1 MRPVATDCASD
12 PLPPSAALPLTRGR
26 IIFVGILAVS
36 NLPLFKG
43 ESRRRRQGVVHKPC
57 RILAAVFLAL
67 CLASTLPAQAEQV
80 NVAAASDL
88 NFAIKEII
96 QQFERDTGN
105 QVRLTLGSSGNFYA
119 QIVNGAPFDVFLSAD
134 LNYPKQLEKA
144 GYAAPGSTLIYGVG
158 GIALW
163 VRKNSPIKPDQ
174 SGMKALL
181 EPSIKKIAIANPE
194 HAPYGRAAVAAMKNA
209 QVYDS
214 VKSKLVLG
222 ENISQAA
229 QFVQSGAA
237 DIGIIALSIAGSEP
251 MQTTGVYWVIPRD
264 TYPRLEQGAV
274 LLKRGGAGA
283 KAFFDWLRSAP
294 ARNIF
299 AKYGFGEKF

>member
-1 MRPVATDCASD
+1 MRW
-12 PLPPSAALPLTRGR
+12 L
-26 IIFVGILAVS
+26 LA
-36 NLPLFKG
+36 FF
-43 ESRRRRQGVVHKPC
+43 C
-57 RILAAVFLAL
+57 ILAAMPVR
-67 CLASTLPAQAEQV
+67 AEQV

-96 QQFERDTGN
+96 QQFERETGHK
-105 QVRLTLGSSGNFYA
+105 VVLTLGSSGNFYA

-134 LNYPKQLEKA
+134 LNYAKQLDNA
-144 GYAAPGSTLIYGVG
+144 GYAAPGSTFIYGVG

-174 SGMKALL
+174 VGLKALL
-181 EPSIKKIAIANPE
+181 DASVKKIAIANPE

-214 VKSKLVLG
+214 VKHKLVLG

-237 DIGIIALSIAGSEP
+237 DIGIIALSIAISEP
-251 MQTTGVYWVIPRD
+251 MQRTGVFWVIPRD
-264 TYPRLEQGAV
+264 
-274 LLKRGGAGA
+274 
-283 KAFFDWLRSAP
+283 
-294 ARNIF
+294 
-299 AKYGFGEKF
+299 